1 MILLEKFMMGSKI
14 LNNKL
19 KIKSLIPEGESFNYL
34 RPRGEIFI

>member
-1 MILLEKFMMGSKI
+1 MMGSKI

-19 KIKSLIPEGESFNYL
+19 KIKSLIPEGKSFNYL